1 VGRRDVEGKRLDQP
15 RKSRRLAFR
24 ELQHEPRQGRRVD
37 DRVSQRALQAP
48 AHQPGVEGIV
58 AVLDEHG
65 ALGESKERS
74 AGVTKFGRPD
84 QHRPVDVVALLG
96 VWIDR
101 GSAVDERVEKRER
114 A

>member
-1 VGRRDVEGKRLDQP
+1 VGRRDIEGKRLDQP

-24 ELQHEPRQGRRVD
+24 EVQHKPCQGRRID
-37 DRVSQRALQAP
+37 DRVRQRALQAP

-65 ALGESKERS
+65 ALGESKEGS

-84 QHRPVDVVALLG
+84 QHRPVDVVPLLC
-96 VWIDR
+96 VWVDR
-101 GSAVDERVEKRER
+101 RTAVDEGVEKRKG